1 MINKIK
7 SILQTT
13 NYKLQTR
20 KGFTLVELL
29 VVIGIIAILFAV
41 VLVAINPAKRFSEA
55 SNARRLADVN
65 SLLGGITT
73 ATVDNKG
80 TLPSGLTL
88 GSGTTLNP
96 NSIKPRF
103 VGNGT
108 ANIAATLCYQGGT
121 TSTCALTGFICNV
134 SAECA
139 TTLTSL
145 AGNTC
150 VSNRCAISGQYCAV
164 NGDCSTADNTCT
176 ANVCTISRNACS
188 GASDCPS
195 ITTNTCTADQIGFR
209 RTYDLGATGE
219 GIVPTFI
226 GAIPKDPGGT
236 GFMGTGQTF
245 TDAQTGYV
253 AYNVPTPISV
263 SSGTVTMSSVGTA
276 VTTSASTTIINPGD
290 VITASAQSRIVVSG
304 SGTAYVTDTAFSPAI
319 VAGTAFTVTN
329 VARAAASNRVKV
341 VSCNPNDSDSDG
353 SYVNNKIEVLR

>member
-1 MINKIK
+1 M
-7 SILQTT
+7 L
-13 NYKLQTR
+13 
-20 KGFTLVELL
+20 
-29 VVIGIIAILFAV
+29 AIV
-41 VLVAINPAKRFSEA
+41 VL
-55 SNARRLADVN
+55 LAVN
-65 SLLGGITT
+65 I
-73 ATVDNKG
+73 V
-80 TLPSGLTL
+80 
-88 GSGTTLNP
+88 
-96 NSIKPRF
+96 
-103 VGNGT
+103 
-108 ANIAATLCYQGGT
+108 Q
-121 TSTCALTGFICNV
+121 LTGIV
-134 SAECA
+134 RQ
-139 TTLTSL
+139 LTIHAL
-145 AGNTC
+145 LMFVLFHETR
-150 VSNRCAISGQYCAV
+150 VQELPTVRQLQLIPV
-164 NGDCSTADNTCT
+164 PLIKL
-176 ANVCTISRNACS
+176 VFEEHMILV
-188 GASDCPS
+188 
-195 ITTNTCTADQIGFR
+195 R
-209 RTYDLGATGE
+209 RVE

-353 SYVNNKIEVLR
+353 SYANNKIEVLR